1 MDISTYLKKR
11 GYLTVDAAYRSKVDE
26 WLDWYQGDVEN
37 FHAYS
42 VYNGIQKVGVRRA
55 SLQMAKC
62 IAEDWANLLLN
73 ERVAIH
79 AGGFQKR
86 LEELLQ
92 KNRFTVRGNQL
103 IELAFALGTG
113 AFVEYLSGDNEPVI
127 DCIRADLVHPL
138 AWDNGVVTECAF
150 GGVRVIRQKECC
162 YLQLHVLDENGTYS
176 IENHLF
182 DNETDE
188 ELSLE
193 EYCPDLAP
201 KVETGSETPLFQII
215 TPNITNNFDLD
226 CPMGASVYANAISTL
241 RSLDLAYDSYTNE
254 FALGRKRI
262 MVPITMAKIQMTKDG
277 TAQPIFDSN
286 DVAFYAMQ
294 LPEGAMQE
302 IKDISPPIRAAEHE
316 QGIRLMLNL
325 ISKKCGLG
333 NDRYQFEAG
342 GVKTATEVISE
353 KSDLYQNLR
362 KHELL
367 LGPAIV
373 DMVKALAFLD
383 GAAEPDAQVS
393 FDDSIINDDNTKLDN
408 NIKLVQAEL
417 KSRLAAIMEING
429 CSKKDAQKE
438 LNQITE
444 ENRRV
449 SGSDMDLFGAE
460 SDEDDGGQKST
471 IGFSVPDEEEEETE
485 GEDI

>member
-1 MDISTYLKKR
+1 LDISAYLKKR
-11 GYLTVDAAYRSKVDE
+11 GYLTVDATYRSKVDE
-26 WLDWYQGDVEN
+26 WLDWYQGDVKD

-73 ERVAIH
+73 ERVVIH
-79 AGGFQKR
+79 ASSFQNR

-113 AFVEYLSGDNEPVI
+113 AFVEYLSSDNEPVI

-150 GGVRVIRQKECC
+150 GGVRAIRQKECC

-182 DNETDE
+182 DNETGE

-226 CPMGASVYANAISTL
+226 CPMGVSVYANAISAL

-294 LPEGAMQE
+294 LPDGATQE
-302 IKDISPPIRAAEHE
+302 IKDISPPIRATEHE

-325 ISKKCGLG
+325 LSK
-333 NDRYQFEAG
+333 NAAS
-342 GVKTATEVISE
+342 ATTGINS
-353 KSDLYQNLR
+353 R
-362 KHELL
+362 R
-367 LGPAIV
+367 
-373 DMVKALAFLD
+373 
-383 GAAEPDAQVS
+383 AA
-393 FDDSIINDDNTKLDN
+393 
-408 NIKLVQAEL
+408 
-417 KSRLAAIMEING
+417 
-429 CSKKDAQKE
+429 
-438 LNQITE
+438 
-444 ENRRV
+444 
-449 SGSDMDLFGAE
+449 
-460 SDEDDGGQKST
+460 
-471 IGFSVPDEEEEETE
+471 
-485 GEDI
+485 

>member
-1 MDISTYLKKR
+1 MDISAYLKKR

-79 AGGFQKR
+79 AGSFQNR

-113 AFVEYLSGDNEPVI
+113 AFVEYLDDNEPVI

-138 AWDNGVVTECAF
+138 TWDNGLVTECAF

-162 YLQLHVLDENGTYS
+162 YLQLHVMGKCGTYV

-188 ELSLE
+188 ELLLE
-193 EYCPDLAP
+193 EYCPNLAP
-201 KVETGSETPLFQII
+201 MVETSSKTPLFQII

-241 RSLDLAYDSYTNE
+241 RSLDLAYDSYMNE

-302 IKDISPPIRAAEHE
+302 IKDISPPIRATEHE

-325 ISKKCGLG
+325 LSKKCGLG

-342 GVKTATEVISE
+342 SVKTATEVISE

-383 GAAEPDAQVS
+383 GVPEPDVQVS

-417 KSRLAAIMEING
+417 KSKLTAIMELNG
-429 CSKKDAQKE
+429 CTEKDAQKE
-438 LNQITE
+438 LDRIAE

-449 SGSDMDLFGAE
+449 SGSDVDLFGAE
-460 SDEDDGGQKST
+460 SGEDDGGKKST
-471 IGFSVPDEEEEETE
+471 IGFSVPDEEEETE

>member
-1 MDISTYLKKR
+1 MDISAYLKKR
-11 GYLTVDAAYRSKVDE
+11 GYLTVDATYRSKVDE
-26 WLDWYQGDVEN
+26 WLDWYQGDVKD

-73 ERVAIH
+73 ERVVIH
-79 AGGFQKR
+79 ASSFQNR

-113 AFVEYLSGDNEPVI
+113 AFVEYLSSDNEPVI

-150 GGVRVIRQKECC
+150 GGVRAIRQKECC

-182 DNETDE
+182 DNETGE

-226 CPMGASVYANAISTL
+226 CPMGVSVYANAISAL

-294 LPEGAMQE
+294 LPDGATQE
-302 IKDISPPIRAAEHE
+302 IKDISPPIRATEHE

-325 ISKKCGLG
+325 LSKKCGLG

-367 LGPAIV
+367 LGSAIV

-417 KSRLAAIMEING
+417 KSKLTAIMELNG

-438 LNQITE
+438 LDRIAE

-449 SGSDMDLFGAE
+449 SGSDVDLFGAE
-460 SDEDDGGQKST
+460 SGEDDGGKKST
-471 IGFSVPDEEEEETE
+471 IGFSAPDEEDETE

>member
-1 MDISTYLKKR
+1 MDISAYLKKR
-11 GYLTVDAAYRSKVDE
+11 GYLTVDATYRSKVDE
-26 WLDWYQGDVEN
+26 WLDWYQGDVKD

-73 ERVAIH
+73 ERVVIH
-79 AGGFQKR
+79 ASSFQNR

-113 AFVEYLSGDNEPVI
+113 AFVEYLSSDNEPVI

-150 GGVRVIRQKECC
+150 GGVRAIRQKECC

-182 DNETDE
+182 DNETGE

-226 CPMGASVYANAISTL
+226 CPMGVSVYANAISAL

-294 LPEGAMQE
+294 LPDGATQE
-302 IKDISPPIRAAEHE
+302 IKDISPPIPATEHE

-325 ISKKCGLG
+325 LSKKCGLG

-417 KSRLAAIMEING
+417 KSKLTAIMELNG

-438 LNQITE
+438 LDRIAE

-449 SGSDMDLFGAE
+449 SGSDVDLFGAE
-460 SDEDDGGQKST
+460 SGEDDGGKKST
-471 IGFSVPDEEEEETE
+471 IGFSAPDEEDETE

>member
-1 MDISTYLKKR
+1 MDISAYLKKR
-11 GYLTVDAAYRSKVDE
+11 GYLTVDATYRSKVDE
-26 WLDWYQGDVEN
+26 WLDWYQGDVKD

-73 ERVAIH
+73 ERVVIH
-79 AGGFQKR
+79 ASSFQNR

-113 AFVEYLSGDNEPVI
+113 AFVEYLSSDNEPVI

-150 GGVRVIRQKECC
+150 GGVRAIRQKECC

-182 DNETDE
+182 DNETGE

-226 CPMGASVYANAISTL
+226 CPMGVSVYANAISAL

-294 LPEGAMQE
+294 LPDGATQE
-302 IKDISPPIRAAEHE
+302 IKDISPPIRATEHE
-316 QGIRLMLNL
+316 QGIWLMLNL
-325 ISKKCGLG
+325 LSKKCGLG

-417 KSRLAAIMEING
+417 KSKLTAIMELNG

-438 LNQITE
+438 LDRIAE

-449 SGSDMDLFGAE
+449 SGSDVDLFGAE
-460 SDEDDGGQKST
+460 SGEDDGGKKST
-471 IGFSVPDEEEEETE
+471 IGFSAPDEEDETE

>member
-1 MDISTYLKKR
+1 MDISAYLKKR

-79 AGGFQKR
+79 AGSFQKR

-103 IELAFALGTG
+103 IELTFALGTG
-113 AFVEYLSGDNEPVI
+113 AFVEYLSSDNEPVI

-241 RSLDLAYDSYTNE
+241 RSLDLAYDSYINE

-325 ISKKCGLG
+325 LSKKCGLG
-333 NDRYQFEAG
+333 NNRYQFEAG

>member
-1 MDISTYLKKR
+1 MDISAYLKKR

-26 WLDWYQGDVEN
+26 WLDWYRGDVEN
-37 FHAYS
+37 FHGYS

-73 ERVAIH
+73 ERVTIH
-79 AGGFQKR
+79 AGNFQKR

-92 KNRFTVRGNQL
+92 KNRFVVRGNQL
-103 IELAFALGTG
+103 VELAFALGTG
-113 AFVEYLSGDNEPVI
+113 AFVEYLGSDHEPAI

-138 AWDNGVVTECAF
+138 VWDNGVVTECAF

-286 DVAFYAMQ
+286 DVAFYAIQ

-325 ISKKCGLG
+325 LSKKCGLG

-383 GAAEPDAQVS
+383 GAADPDVQVS

-417 KSRLAAIMEING
+417 KSKLAAIMELNG
-429 CSKKDAQKE
+429 CSEKDAQKE
-438 LNQITE
+438 LDRIAE

-449 SGSDMDLFGAE
+449 SGSDVDLFGAE
-460 SDEDDGGQKST
+460 SGEDDGGKKST
-471 IGFSVPDEEEEETE
+471 IGFSVPDEEEETE

>member
-1 MDISTYLKKR
+1 MLF
-11 GYLTVDAAYRSKVDE
+11 RS
-26 WLDWYQGDVEN
+26 
-37 FHAYS
+37 
-42 VYNGIQKVGVRRA
+42 
-55 SLQMAKC
+55 
-62 IAEDWANLLLN
+62 
-73 ERVAIH
+73 
-79 AGGFQKR
+79 
-86 LEELLQ
+86 
-92 KNRFTVRGNQL
+92 
-103 IELAFALGTG
+103 
-113 AFVEYLSGDNEPVI
+113 
-127 DCIRADLVHPL
+127 
-138 AWDNGVVTECAF
+138 
-150 GGVRVIRQKECC
+150 KECC

-182 DNETDE
+182 DNETGE

-226 CPMGASVYANAISTL
+226 CPMGVSVYANAISAL

-294 LPEGAMQE
+294 LPDGATQE
-302 IKDISPPIRAAEHE
+302 IKDISPPIRATEHE

-325 ISKKCGLG
+325 LSKKCGLG

-417 KSRLAAIMEING
+417 KSKLTAIMELNG

-438 LNQITE
+438 LDRIAE

-449 SGSDMDLFGAE
+449 SGSDVDLFGAE
-460 SDEDDGGQKST
+460 SGEDDGGKKST
-471 IGFSVPDEEEEETE
+471 IGFSAPDEEDETE

>member
-1 MDISTYLKKR
+1 MDISAYLKKR

-26 WLDWYQGDVEN
+26 WLDWYQGDVKD

-73 ERVAIH
+73 ERVVIH
-79 AGGFQKR
+79 ASSFQNR

-113 AFVEYLSGDNEPVI
+113 AFVEYLGSDGEPVI

-162 YLQLHVLDENGTYS
+162 YLQLHVLGKRGTYS
-176 IENHLF
+176 IENYLF
-182 DNETDE
+182 DNKTDE

-193 EYCPDLAP
+193 EYCPNLASM
-201 KVETGSETPLFQII
+201 VETGSKTPLFQII

-226 CPMGASVYANAISTL
+226 CPMGASIYANAISAL

-277 TAQPIFDSN
+277 TTQPIFDSN

-294 LPEGAMQE
+294 LPDGATQE
-302 IKDISPPIRAAEHE
+302 IKDISPPIRATEHE

-325 ISKKCGLG
+325 LSKKCGLG

-342 GVKTATEVISE
+342 NVKTATEVISE
-353 KSDLYQNLR
+353 KSDLYQNLH

-383 GAAEPDAQVS
+383 GVPEPDVQVS

-429 CSKKDAQKE
+429 CSKKDAKKE
-438 LNQITE
+438 LDQITE

-460 SDEDDGGQKST
+460 SGEDDGGKKST
-471 IGFSVPDEEEEETE
+471 IGFSVPDEEEETE

>member
-1 MDISTYLKKR
+1 MDISAYLKKR
-11 GYLTVDAAYRSKVDE
+11 GYLTVDATYRSKVDE
-26 WLDWYQGDVEN
+26 WLDWYQGDVKD

-55 SLQMAKC
+55 SLQMAKS

-73 ERVAIH
+73 ERVVIH
-79 AGGFQKR
+79 ASSFQNR

-113 AFVEYLSGDNEPVI
+113 AFVEYLSSDNEPVI

-150 GGVRVIRQKECC
+150 GGVRAIRQKECC

-182 DNETDE
+182 DNETGE

-226 CPMGASVYANAISTL
+226 CPMGVSVYANAISAL

-294 LPEGAMQE
+294 LPDGATQE
-302 IKDISPPIRAAEHE
+302 IKDISPPIRATEHE

-325 ISKKCGLG
+325 LSKKCGLG

-417 KSRLAAIMEING
+417 KSKLTAIMELNG

-438 LNQITE
+438 LDRIAE

-449 SGSDMDLFGAE
+449 SGSDVDLFGAE
-460 SDEDDGGQKST
+460 SGEDDGGKKST
-471 IGFSVPDEEEEETE
+471 IGFSAPDEEDETE

>member
-1 MDISTYLKKR
+1 MDISAYLKKR
-11 GYLTVDAAYRSKVDE
+11 GYLTVDATYRSKVDE
-26 WLDWYQGDVEN
+26 WLDWYQGDVKD

-73 ERVAIH
+73 ERVVIH
-79 AGGFQKR
+79 ASSFQNR

-92 KNRFTVRGNQL
+92 KIRFTVRGNQL

-113 AFVEYLSGDNEPVI
+113 AFVEYLSSDNEPVI

-150 GGVRVIRQKECC
+150 GGVRAIRQKECC

-182 DNETDE
+182 DNETGE

-226 CPMGASVYANAISTL
+226 CPMGVSVYANAISAL

-294 LPEGAMQE
+294 LPDGATQE
-302 IKDISPPIRAAEHE
+302 IKDISPPIRATEHE

-325 ISKKCGLG
+325 LSKKCGLG

-417 KSRLAAIMEING
+417 KSKLTAIMELNG

-438 LNQITE
+438 LDRIAE

-449 SGSDMDLFGAE
+449 SGSDVDLFGAE
-460 SDEDDGGQKST
+460 SGEDDGGKKST
-471 IGFSVPDEEEEETE
+471 IGFSAPDEEDETE

>member
-1 MDISTYLKKR
+1 MDISAYLKKR

-79 AGGFQKR
+79 AGSFQKR

-103 IELAFALGTG
+103 IELTFALGTG
-113 AFVEYLSGDNEPVI
+113 AFVEYLSSDNEPVI

-325 ISKKCGLG
+325 LSKKCGLG

-373 DMVKALAFLD
+373 DMVKTLAFLD